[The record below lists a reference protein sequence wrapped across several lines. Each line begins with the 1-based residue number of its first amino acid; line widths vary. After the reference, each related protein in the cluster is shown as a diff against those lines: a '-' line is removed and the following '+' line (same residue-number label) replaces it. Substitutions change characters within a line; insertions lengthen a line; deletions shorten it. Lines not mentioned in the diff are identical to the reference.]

1 MKMKILIPVGLYT
14 KTLQY
19 KFLENLFKDPK
30 EVDITL
36 FTVVTLPI
44 TTSLEQEEIVDLP
57 VVEEHKKKLEE
68 VSTLLQGIG
77 FRVIEKLAFARD
89 IVEAIINEAL
99 ENPYDMI
106 ILVKRRNLPRFI
118 GRSVSRSLLPKIH
131 KPILILTME

>member
-1 MKMKILIPVGLYT
+1 MKVLIPVGLYT

-19 KFLENLFKDPK
+19 KFLGNLFKNPK

-44 TTSLEQEEIVDLP
+44 TTSLEQEEVIELP

-77 FRVIEKLAFARD
+77 FRVVEKIAFARD

-118 GRSVSRSLLPKIH
+118 GRSVSRSLLPKIN

>member
-19 KFLENLFKDPK
+19 KFLEQLFKNPK

-44 TTSLEQEEIVDLP
+44 TTSLEQDEIVDLP
-57 VVEEHKKKLEE
+57 MVEEHKKKLEE
-68 VSTLLQGIG
+68 ISTLLQGIG